1 MNFGHFFRNFV
12 SFKCFINRK
21 LPVINFCVSSS
32 CLLLQCKSQF
42 MDDKNQVSRIFICDS
57 NGI

>member
-1 MNFGHFFRNFV
+1 MNYRHFFRNFV

-42 MDDKNQVSRIFICDS
+42 WDKNSSKPNIYL
-57 NGI
+57 